1 MRAEVSSSV
10 EEYLEAIYRLQEKH
24 GSARTKDLA
33 EMMEVALGTVTNTV
47 AMLKRRGFVLREPYR
62 GAKLTEIGQKIALG
76 VLRRHRLA
84 ERLATDILRLSWSKA
99 HEVGCKLEHALDDE
113 TLKALNKALGHPKTC
128 PHGNAIPTGCGVV
141 VEEETTPLSNLKPQG
156 SGTIVKIAQ
165 ESRDLLQYLESVRLV
180 PGGEVEVERKA
191 SVDGSMTVKVA
202 DTRLSLSRDVSSVIW
217 VRR

>member
-1 MRAEVSSSV
+1 MEVSSSV

-33 EMMEVALGTVTNTV
+33 EMMGVALGTVTNTV
-47 AMLKRRGFVLREPYR
+47 TMLERRGFVLREPYR

-99 HEVGCKLEHALDDE
+99 HEVACKLEHALDDE
-113 TLKALNKALGHPKTC
+113 VVKALNKALAHPKTC
-128 PHGNAIPTGCGVV
+128 PHGNAIPTSCGVV
-141 VEEETTPLSNLKPQG
+141 VEEKTTALANLKPQG
-156 SGTIVKIAQ
+156 SGTIVKIAP
-165 ESRDLLQYLESVRLV
+165 ESRGLLQYLESVRLV
-180 PGGEVEVERKA
+180 PGAQVEVEQKL

-202 DTRLSLSRDVSSVIW
+202 GTRLSLNHDASSTIW